1 MPAYSA
7 LTSPHTAASVLDRRS
22 TRVMITAVFTALAL
36 ATNYALIGVPNV
48 KIMDTLVFIAAFF
61 FGFRLGISVA
71 VSTWLVY
78 GFVNPYGVDTFL
90 MLSFLMLG
98 ECFYALGGLAL
109 NRSFVARDLVKG
121 TKEYQRVSIAFGLV
135 GLLATF
141 AYDALTNFGS
151 WVLGTSSLYQ
161 AFVIGNIIGAPFSVV
176 HEASNVIF
184 FATIAPA
191 IVVAASRLGYRTS
204 QYVT

>member
-1 MPAYSA
+1 M
-7 LTSPHTAASVLDRRS
+7 TSINTAASVLDRRS
-22 TRVMITAVFTALAL
+22 TKVMITAVFTALAL
-36 ATNYALIGVPNV
+36 ATNYALIGIPNV

-61 FGFRLGISVA
+61 FGLRLGISVA
-71 VSTWLVY
+71 VSIWLVY

-90 MLSFLMLG
+90 MLSFLMIG
-98 ECFYALGGLAL
+98 ECFYALAGFAL
-109 NRSFVARDLVKG
+109 KRSFVARDLVKG
-121 TKEYQRVSIAFGLV
+121 TKEYQRVSITFGLV

-141 AYDALTNFGS
+141 AYDILTNFGS

-161 AFVIGNIIGAPFSVV
+161 AFVIGNIIGAPFSVA
-176 HEASNVIF
+176 HEASNVVF

-191 IVVAASRLGYRTS
+191 IVVAASRLGFRTS

>member
-1 MPAYSA
+1 M
-7 LTSPHTAASVLDRRS
+7 TSINTAASVLDRRS
-22 TRVMITAVFTALAL
+22 TKVMITAVFTALAL
-36 ATNYALIGVPNV
+36 ATNYALIGIPNV

-61 FGFRLGISVA
+61 FGLRLGISVA
-71 VSTWLVY
+71 VSIWLVY

-90 MLSFLMLG
+90 MLSFLMIG
-98 ECFYALGGLAL
+98 ECFYALAGFAL
-109 NRSFVARDLVKG
+109 KRSFVARDLVKG
-121 TKEYQRVSIAFGLV
+121 TKEYQRVSITFGLV

-141 AYDALTNFGS
+141 AYDILTNFGS

-161 AFVIGNIIGAPFSVV
+161 AFVIGNIIGSPFSVA
-176 HEASNVIF
+176 HEASNVVF

-191 IVVAASRLGYRTS
+191 IVVAASRLGFRTS

>member
-1 MPAYSA
+1 
-7 LTSPHTAASVLDRRS
+7 
-22 TRVMITAVFTALAL
+22 MITAVFTALAL

-191 IVVAASRLGYRTS
+191 ILVAASRLGYRTS

>member
-191 IVVAASRLGYRTS
+191 ILVAASRLGYRTS